1 MEFILS
7 LDPRVLWVIGG
18 VALVLG
24 ILAIIRKAIKLA
36 VSAVLVCI
44 LLTYGGTML
53 DQVKQD
59 FNVEL
64 NGTTATIT
72 ILGKEH
78 NIDITK
84 LEIEVLEDKGDK
96 QSVEIRYDGKEYK
109 VDLPKDIVSKIAD
122 NIPSKSE

>member
-18 VALVLG
+18 LALVLG

-59 FNVEL
+59 FNVDL

-72 ILGKEH
+72 VLGKEH

-122 NIPSKSE
+122 NIPTKSE

>member
-24 ILAIIRKAIKLA
+24 ILAIVRKAIKLA
-36 VSAVLVCI
+36 VSAILVCV
-44 LLTYGGTML
+44 LMTYGGTML
-53 DQVKQD
+53 EQVKQD

-96 QSVEIRYDGKEYK
+96 QSVEISYDGKEYK
-109 VDLPKDIVSKIAD
+109 VDLPKDIVSKIVD
-122 NIPSKSE
+122 NIPTKSE

>member
-18 VALVLG
+18 LALVLG
-24 ILAIIRKAIKLA
+24 ILSIIRKAIKLA

-72 ILGKEH
+72 VLGKEH

-122 NIPSKSE
+122 NIPTKSE

>member
-1 MEFILS
+1 MS

-18 VALVLG
+18 LALVLG

-44 LLTYGGTML
+44 LLTYGGSMI

-72 ILGKEH
+72 VLGKEH

-109 VDLPKDIVSKIAD
+109 VDLPKDIVSKIID

>member
-24 ILAIIRKAIKLA
+24 ILAIVRKAIKLA
-36 VSAVLVCI
+36 VSAVLVCV
-44 LLTYGGTML
+44 LMTYGGTML
-53 DQVKQD
+53 EQVKQD

-96 QSVEIRYDGKEYK
+96 QSVEISYDGKEYK
-109 VDLPKDIVSKIAD
+109 VDLPKDIVSKIVD
-122 NIPSKSE
+122 NIPTKSE

>member
-18 VALVLG
+18 LALVLG

-44 LLTYGGTML
+44 ILTYGGTMI

-72 ILGKEH
+72 VLGKEH

-109 VDLPKDIVSKIAD
+109 VDLPKDIVSKIID

>member
-44 LLTYGGTML
+44 LMTYGGTML

-72 ILGKEH
+72 VLGKEH

-122 NIPSKSE
+122 NIPTKSE

>member
-24 ILAIIRKAIKLA
+24 ILAIVRKAIKLA
-36 VSAVLVCI
+36 ISAVLVCA
-44 LLTYGGTML
+44 LMTYGGTML
-53 DQVKQD
+53 EQVKQD

-78 NIDITK
+78 SIDITK

-96 QSVEIRYDGKEYK
+96 QSVEISYDGKEYK
-109 VDLPKDIVSKIAD
+109 VDLPKDIVSKIVD
-122 NIPSKSE
+122 NMPTKSE

>member
-24 ILAIIRKAIKLA
+24 ILAIVRKAIKLA
-36 VSAVLVCI
+36 ISAVLVCV
-44 LLTYGGTML
+44 LMTYGGTML
-53 DQVKQD
+53 EQVKQD

-96 QSVEIRYDGKEYK
+96 QSVEISYDGKEYK
-109 VDLPKDIVSKIAD
+109 VDLPKDIVSKIVD
-122 NIPSKSE
+122 NIPTKSE

>member
-72 ILGKEH
+72 VLGKEH

-122 NIPSKSE
+122 NIPTKSE

>member
-96 QSVEIRYDGKEYK
+96 QSVEISYDGKEYK

-122 NIPSKSE
+122 NIPTKSE

>member
-36 VSAVLVCI
+36 VSAALVCI

-72 ILGKEH
+72 VLGKEH

-122 NIPSKSE
+122 NIPTKSE

>member
-122 NIPSKSE
+122 NIPTKSE

>member
-1 MEFILS
+1 MS

-72 ILGKEH
+72 VLGKEH

-122 NIPSKSE
+122 NIPTKSE